1 MTERMMTA
9 YEEARVALRRA
20 AERNK
25 RYYDVR
31 VRAKAY
37 RKGQWVYYF
46 NPRKFVGRQD
56 KWERKYTGPFLIVG
70 TPSPVTVQL
79 QRSKGAKTMTVHVDK
94 VKPFLGEVPKSWL
107 AGEPSSEV
115 RELPER
121 ADDQDT
127 LVKAPYDEPVDELNV
142 EPESEGE
149 SIPRIDYK
157 VDGARPLER
166 PRREVRAPKY
176 LGEYVRLMT
185 ASEQSSY

>member
-1 MTERMMTA
+1 
-9 YEEARVALRRA
+9 
-20 AERNK
+20 
-25 RYYDVR
+25 
-31 VRAKAY
+31 
-37 RKGQWVYYF
+37 
-46 NPRKFVGRQD
+46 
-56 KWERKYTGPFLIVG
+56 
-70 TPSPVTVQL
+70 
-79 QRSKGAKTMTVHVDK
+79 MTVHVDK
-94 VKPFLGEVPKSWL
+94 VKPFLGEVPKSRL

-121 ADDQDT
+121 ADDQET

-149 SIPRIDYK
+149 SIPRIDYE

-185 ASEQSSY
+185 ANKQSSY